1 MAEVLYEKRGRI
13 AYVTLNRPEALNAL
27 NGPLR
32 RLLNESLND
41 CARDDDLWVAIIT
54 GAGERA
60 FSAGADLKEMSRRKE
75 AEASGERVA
84 DDFWGTPAP
93 SLNRGLQIWK
103 PIIAAINGYCL
114 AGGLELALSCDI
126 RVAAE
131 HARFG
136 LTEALRGIIPGGGGT
151 QRLSRAVPLNI
162 ALEMMFT
169 GEHIT
174 AQEAWRIGLVNH
186 VVPADQ
192 VMPKAEE
199 IAQRI
204 CAAAPLSVR
213 AIKEAAYRGLD
224 TTLEQ
229 GLRIESF
236 ESRVIA
242 ATEDSREGPKAFA
255 EKRPAQF
262 RGR

>member
-1 MAEVLYEKRGRI
+1 MDEVLYEKRGRVGYI
-13 AYVTLNRPEALNAL
+13 TLNRPEALNAL
-27 NGPLR
+27 NVPLR
-32 RLLNESLND
+32 RQLNEALND
-41 CARDDDLWVAIIT
+41 YAHDDELRVAIVT

-75 AEASGERVA
+75 AEAADAGVA
-84 DDFWGTPAP
+84 ENFWGAASPG
-93 SLNRGLQIWK
+93 LNRGLQIWK

-126 RVAAE
+126 RVAAD

-162 ALEMMFT
+162 ALELMFT
-169 GEHIT
+169 GDHIT

-186 VVPADQ
+186 VVPAAE
-192 VMPKAEE
+192 VMSKAEE
-199 IAQRI
+199 IAEKI
-204 CAAAPLSVR
+204 CNAAPLSVR

-236 ESRVIA
+236 ESRIIA
-242 ATEDSREGPKAFA
+242 ATEDSREGPKAFS
-255 EKRPAQF
+255 EKRPARFQ
-262 RGR
+262 GR